1 MERSVYVLRSR
12 EVVCNITT
20 RRSRTE
26 ATSLA
31 TPLSHLLHLLV
42 FRNRTF

>member
-20 RRSRTE
+20 RRRRTE
-26 ATSLA
+26 DTRLA
-31 TPLSHLLHLLV
+31 APISHLLHLLV
-42 FRNRTF
+42 FRNRTI